1 MARLVGVSLVLVA
14 IMAAFFA
21 GVYLGRE
28 EARPLTVLADSLLR
42 ENLDLNDQLSALRA
56 DKAALE
62 RSQRLDQE
70 TLLSAQEG
78 LKKEQE
84 GRLVLEKDLAAIKR
98 LIRQG
103 GGGILRI
110 QDFSLGA
117 AGEDG
122 LFEYHFTVRQLIP
135 DYPESQA
142 KAAIKLVGKRKEKAV
157 NLALDRLPDSGPG
170 SVDLKFKHFQQ
181 IDGKIKVPADLDPDA
196 VVIDIQPISKMLIP
210 TSESFPWPA
219 MPESHP
225 EAPAEAEPGG

>member
-28 EARPLTVLADSLLR
+28 EARPLTVLADSLMR

-84 GRLVLEKDLAAIKR
+84 GRLVLEKDLAA
-98 LIRQG
+98 
-103 GGGILRI
+103 
-110 QDFSLGA
+110 D
-117 AGEDG
+117 
-122 LFEYHFTVRQLIP
+122 
-135 DYPESQA
+135 
-142 KAAIKLVGKRKEKAV
+142 RK
-157 NLALDRLPDSGPG
+157 
-170 SVDLKFKHFQQ
+170 SV
-181 IDGKIKVPADLDPDA
+181 V
-196 VVIDIQPISKMLIP
+196 
-210 TSESFPWPA
+210 
-219 MPESHP
+219 
-225 EAPAEAEPGG
+225 